1 MCYVTCYK
9 QVKTWRQGKMNTHT
23 CGILGCFGIFITIQN
38 NSYTVLYSLVVMDP
52 AVGQLGLN
60 NLGQMDAVQLQY
72 YVERGCTHVA

>member
-1 MCYVTCYK
+1 
-9 QVKTWRQGKMNTHT
+9 
-23 CGILGCFGIFITIQN
+23 
-38 NSYTVLYSLVVMDP
+38 MDP